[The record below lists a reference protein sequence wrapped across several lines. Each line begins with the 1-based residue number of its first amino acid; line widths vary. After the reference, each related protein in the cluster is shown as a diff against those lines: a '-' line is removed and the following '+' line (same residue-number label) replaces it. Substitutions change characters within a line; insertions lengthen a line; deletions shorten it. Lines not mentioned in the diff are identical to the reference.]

1 MATASVCN
9 TFDLT
14 FRAATPYIGTVTIK
28 GLSRSFRVT
37 EVLITGKDGTDLAI
51 RRGTAGGALLST
63 VSISGADAWNV
74 QAELDEAAIG
84 FNADQNIVM
93 IITGSSGDG
102 ITKAIFR
109 CEARDAQDVD
119 VTLS

>member
-14 FRAATPYIGTVTIK
+14 FRAASPVLGTITVK
-28 GLSRSFRVT
+28 GLARSFRVT

-51 RRGTAGGALLST
+51 RRGSSSGALLST
-63 VSISGADAWNV
+63 VSISGADAWNQ
-74 QAELDEAAIG
+74 QAALDEAAIG

-93 IITGSSGDG
+93 IATGSPGDG

-109 CEARDAQDVD
+109 CEARDAQDVE
-119 VTLS
+119 VTIA